1 MPFGAREVK
10 KIIAEYRRLLG
21 LYFLQWA
28 LSTFPTKRERGMLGA
43 LLTPFLKGVIDHK
56 EPTEEPVESSDE
68 LDDLVQ
74 QERHKQAV
82 PLMAWTAVNAPVD
95 VKTLTLILQYEDDK
109 RLVMECGRPERMEV
123 EP

>member
-1 MPFGAREVK
+1 MK
-10 KIIAEYRRLLG
+10 KITAEYRRLLG

-28 LSTFPTKRERGMLGA
+28 LSIFPTKRERGMLGTR
-43 LLTPFLKGVIDHK
+43 LTPFLKDVIDHK
-56 EPTEEPVESSDE
+56 EPTEEPTESSGE

-74 QERHKQAV
+74 QERSKQGV
-82 PLMAWTAVNAPVD
+82 PLLAWVAVNAPVD

-109 RLVMECGRPERMEV
+109 RIVMECGKPERIEV